1 MRLLFVGPPGSG
13 KGTQAVRVAE
23 ALGIP
28 HISTGEMFRAHVS
41 GGTELGKQVKAL
53 MEAGEYV
60 PDEITGEMLAERLT
74 HADAA
79 RGFILDGFPR
89 TVPQAELLDALLA
102 ETPLDRVVLL
112 AVNEGEL
119 TERMFSRG
127 RADDT
132 VETIRRRL
140 EVYEGQTAPLLDLYG
155 PRGLIEQVD
164 GSGDIDEI
172 TGRIMAALR

>member
-79 RGFILDGFPR
+79 RGFILDAFPR
-89 TVPQAELLDALLA
+89 TVPQAELRDALLA

>member
-60 PDEITGEMLAERLT
+60 PDEITGKMLAERLT

-89 TVPQAELLDALLA
+89 TIPQAELLDALLA
-102 ETPLDRVVLL
+102 ENPLDRVVLL
-112 AVNEGEL
+112 AVDEEEL

-155 PRGLIEQVD
+155 PRGLIERVD